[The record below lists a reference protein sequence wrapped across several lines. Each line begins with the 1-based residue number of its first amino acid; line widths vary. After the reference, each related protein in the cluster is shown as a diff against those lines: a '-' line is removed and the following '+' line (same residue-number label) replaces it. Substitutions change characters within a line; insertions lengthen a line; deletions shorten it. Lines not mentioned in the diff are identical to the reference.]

1 MRWAP
6 DMVWLDVDPI
16 IPRYPDELSS
26 LQLLNGIVEVLEQ
39 GTHMDLENALPSK
52 SKLA

>member
-39 GTHMDLENALPSK
+39 GWQECTMA
-52 SKLA
+52 AGQR